1 MDFAFT
7 PEQEAWRRE
16 IQDFLKDNPPEKFP
30 IQSGEDSWGHGA
42 FSYEF
47 VRLLGSKG
55 WIALTWP
62 AKYGGSERSNTDL
75 MILFEEL
82 AWARVPW
89 AAGAICWSMA
99 NSILDM
105 GSEELKQEFLPG
117 IGKGETMLWL
127 AMSEPDA
134 GSDLLALRTTAVEQD
149 DCFLVNG
156 QKVWSSLAHL
166 SQYGFLFVR
175 TATDPNTPKWASI
188 STLLLDKSLPGVT
201 VQPMVSM
208 LGDIFHTE
216 VFLDNVRVPK
226 KHLLGEKDQA
236 VLHLA
241 KTLEFDRF
249 WARFPKA
256 RFCQRI
262 THDLVQY
269 AKETRV
275 DGELLSQQPAVR
287 AKLVDSAI
295 EIEACRQ
302 VFWNIGWKLDKGVS
316 LTYEASAAKVLADDM
331 GLRFFDRGMQILG
344 LYAYAPEADKWAKL
358 KENMRRWYLWT
369 SGDSLA
375 GGTSEIARNTMA
387 TAGLRLPR
395 K

>member
-1 MDFAFT
+1 MEFGFT
-7 PEQEAWRRE
+7 AEQEAWRRE
-16 IQDFLKDNPPEKFP
+16 IQDFLKDTPPEKYP
-30 IQSGEDSWGHGA
+30 TQSGEDSWGHGA

-47 VRLLGSKG
+47 VRLLGQKG
-55 WIALTWP
+55 WISLTWP
-62 AKYGGSERSNTDL
+62 KKYGGSERPNIDL
-75 MILFEEL
+75 MMLFEEL

-99 NSILDM
+99 NMVLEM

-117 IGKGETMLWL
+117 IAKGETILWL

-134 GSDLLALRTTAVEQD
+134 GSDLLALRTTAIEQD

-156 QKVWSSLAHL
+156 QKVWSSLAHV
-166 SQYGFLFVR
+166 SDYGFLFAR
-175 TATDPNTPKWASI
+175 TETDPKTPKWASI
-188 STLLLDKSLPGVT
+188 SVLLLDKKLPGVT

-208 LGDIFHTE
+208 LGDYFHTE
-216 VFLDNVRVPK
+216 VFMDNVRVPK
-226 KHLLGEKDQA
+226 KFLLGQKNQA
-236 VLHLA
+236 VLHLN

-249 WARFPKA
+249 WARFPKP

-262 THDLVQY
+262 TQDLVQY
-269 AKETRV
+269 AKETRR
-275 DGELLSQQPAVR
+275 DGVLLSQDPSVR

-302 VFWNIGWKLDKGVS
+302 VLWSIGWKMDKGMP
-316 LTYEASAAKVLADDM
+316 LTYEASASKVLADDM

-344 LYAYAPEADKWAKL
+344 PYAYMGDTDKWASLRK
-358 KENMRRWYLWT
+358 NMRRWYLWT
-369 SGDSLA
+369 AGDSLA
-375 GGTSEIARNTMA
+375 GGTSEIARNTVA
-387 TAGLRLPR
+387 TAGLGLPR